1 MRAAVFHGPRDV
13 RTKEVGRRPLISH
26 EFPIERAKEAY
37 GTGLSAEES
46 VKVLIKPWGEEKL

>member
-13 RTKEVGRRPLISH
+13 RTKEVDRRPLISH

-37 GTGLSAEES
+37 ETALLADES
-46 VKVLIKPWGEEKL
+46 LKVLIKPWGGEKL